1 MESVICDTKAV
12 AKQLFYYKHLSV
24 LLEIA
29 SGIIYSDVNMAAVVK
44 TKTKTKTSTANIK
57 TDSAGLLSFNA
68 HSEYDEQSNIQLG

>member
-29 SGIIYSDVNMAAVVK
+29 SGIYSDVNMAAVVK